1 MRELVVNICELVRR
15 KARSIKIPVIQI
27 LYQVNNIAFLLDKL
41 IKCPKEFIAFALLE
55 KIDNSIDPLL
65 SEYLKLT

>member
-1 MRELVVNICELVRR
+1 MNICELVKR
-15 KARSIKIPVIQI
+15 KAKSIKSSIIQI
-27 LYQVNNIAFLLDKL
+27 LYQVNNTAFLLDKL
-41 IKCPKEFIAFALLE
+41 IKCPKEFLAFPLLE